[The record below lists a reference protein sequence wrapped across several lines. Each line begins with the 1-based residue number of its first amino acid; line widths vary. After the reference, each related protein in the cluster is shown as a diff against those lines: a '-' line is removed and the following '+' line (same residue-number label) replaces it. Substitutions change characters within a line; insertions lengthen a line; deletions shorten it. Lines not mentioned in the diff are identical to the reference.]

1 MAGNREKGPGGPSGY
16 RRAPA
21 PDGDVSKGGG
31 PEGLYTHN
39 KGGCRLPPVG
49 DPPSR
54 EELFKREELS
64 NLYMRGVKEGYEGEL
79 FGRQAEAMRDILDV
93 FGEDGLRVYLMGV
106 IEGEEDAKEE
116 EADALGDEAP

>member
-1 MAGNREKGPGGPSGY
+1 
-16 RRAPA
+16 
-21 PDGDVSKGGG
+21 
-31 PEGLYTHN
+31 
-39 KGGCRLPPVG
+39 VG

-106 IEGEEDAKEE
+106 IEGEEDAEE
-116 EADALGDEAP
+116 DEANALAELEPDDEDENEAGGE